1 MMSAFQQEQMRR
13 EAEASTALDGETYA
27 VDTHPVALPYA
38 GTSGFSGS
46 STSEERARTQDADGT
61 TGKRQVE
68 VLQQLHLT
76 QRLGRTVTE
85 LRESTGW
92 HHGQVSAALSNLHK
106 VGLIQRLT
114 ERRGKCQV
122 YVLPEYV
129 GGRETVAQGSR
140 RAAVVLDT
148 NEIAALIRV
157 EAAIF
162 SADEIGTSMIG
173 VPTAALRLV
182 ADALRRA
189 Q

>member
-1 MMSAFQQEQMRR
+1 MS
-13 EAEASTALDGETYA
+13 D
-27 VDTHPVALPYA
+27 PVALPYA

-61 TGKRQVE
+61 TGRRQRE
-68 VLQQLHLT
+68 VLRLLHRYQHSGLT
-76 QRLGRTVTE
+76 VHE
-85 LRESTGW
+85 LTDRTGW
-92 HHGQVSAALSNLHK
+92 HHGQGSAVLSNLHK
-106 VGLIQRLT
+106 VGTITRLT
-114 ERRGKCQV
+114 ERRDRCQV

-129 GGRETVAQGSR
+129 EGRETVAQGSR
-140 RAAVVLDT
+140 RAAVVLST
-148 NEIAALIRV
+148 SEIAALIRV